1 MHTDPHAD
9 PAKLEAALE
18 QLEQERRRRQNEKV
32 ERGEAVRVPPIVVSE
47 PGDVAGEKARRLAE
61 LRAAGEARE
70 VIFGHES
77 DDGSEI
83 SVIITGVPRSPN
95 SIHTRRGSLA
105 TGQCGTSRCPRSPLL
120 STSKR
125 RENNWHDGLIE
136 DPCAC
141 PRRSRSSAP
150 GICIR
155 TLQTSNDFHGGDHD

>member
-70 VIFGHES
+70 VIFGDES

-95 SIHTRRGSLA
+95 L
-105 TGQCGTSRCPRSPLL
+105 SRTAWRCER
-120 STSKR
+120 
-125 RENNWHDGLIE
+125 N
-136 DPCAC
+136 
-141 PRRSRSSAP
+141 
-150 GICIR
+150 
-155 TLQTSNDFHGGDHD
+155 GDR